1 MPNIQ
6 NVNLP
11 IHPVILEDI
20 ASITSNQKIQWDKL
34 QSKTVLIT
42 GASGLIGSYL
52 VYTLVGL
59 NEIKN
64 ANIKILALVR
74 NRSKAEL
81 QFGKLL
87 ERDDLILLEKDVTEP
102 LNTSEKIHYIFHTA
116 SKTGPKAMMEDPVG
130 TIKANVL
137 GTLQLLE
144 YSKKHNTI
152 FIYLSS
158 REIYGNT
165 NPDIKVIPETEYGTL
180 DPTIVRSCYPESKRL
195 SETLC
200 VAYHHQHGVETKIA
214 RLAHTYGP
222 DWSLGSGRVWGDFL
236 LNETRGEN
244 IILKSDGRS
253 ELSFMYVADAVS
265 ALFFILLN
273 SDEMVYNISDASG
286 VVQIRDLAEIIAS
299 LHPEKELKA
308 VFEISNENCYSTNKM
323 AILDTEKIEKLGWKP
338 EVTLA
343 QGLLR
348 TSLVFSDYLNIER

>member
-20 ASITSNQKIQWDKL
+20 ASITSNQKIQWEKL
-34 QSKTVLIT
+34 RSRTVLIT

-52 VYTLVGL
+52 VYSLLGL
-59 NEIKN
+59 NEIKH

-74 NRSKAEL
+74 NRQKAEK

-116 SKTGPKAMMEDPVG
+116 SKTGPQAMMEDPVG
-130 TIKANVL
+130 TIKANAL

-144 YSKKHNTI
+144 YSKKHNTT

-180 DPTIVRSCYPESKRL
+180 DPTLVRSCYPESKRL

-200 VAYHHQHGVETKIA
+200 AAYCHQYSIEAKIA

-222 DWSLGSGRVWGDFL
+222 DWLLGSGRVWGDFL
-236 LNETRGEN
+236 LNETHGEN

-273 SDEMVYNISDASG
+273 SDDLVYNVSDVAG
-286 VVQIRDLAEIIAS
+286 VVEVRELAERIAT
-299 LHPEKELKA
+299 LNPEKGLKA
-308 VFEISNENCYSTNKM
+308 VFAKSTDTCYSTSKM

-338 EVTLA
+338 STTLDD
-343 QGLLR
+343 GLLR
-348 TSLVFSDYLNIER
+348 TAKVFADYVVQNH